1 MEGGEGVGGGFGSGG
16 GECAEEGGLA
26 GVWVSDESDIGDGLE
41 FEFEVEDLSVLT
53 WLAGFGSAVDA
64 GDEVGVTESAASAL
78 GDDGLLSVLL
88 EVDHEVSVFG
98 VEDECADGDDD
109 DGGGAVFAVH
119 FSSASVAA
127 VAGLPDGLEAERDEA
142 LLAAVGAEDDV
153 AAASAVAAVG
163 AAHGDIFLAAH
174 AGAAAAAVAGLD
186 VNFSSVCKHS
196 GVLFLG
202 KGRVV
207 RRRRN
212 GGALPCVPR
221 VWPRGV

>member
-1 MEGGEGVGGGFGSGG
+1 MAAKKENDLIQAAVAALPGES
-16 GECAEEGGLA
+16 
-26 GVWVSDESDIGDGLE
+26 VSASAPR
-41 FEFEVEDLSVLT
+41 LSM
-53 WLAGFGSAVDA
+53 
-64 GDEVGVTESAASAL
+64 ESAATSAR
-78 GDDGLLSVLL
+78 
-88 EVDHEVSVFG
+88 
-98 VEDECADGDDD
+98 A
-109 DGGGAVFAVH
+109 
-119 FSSASVAA
+119 
-127 VAGLPDGLEAERDEA
+127 
-142 LLAAVGAEDDV
+142 AAVGAEDDV

-163 AAHGDIFLAAH
+163 TAHGDIFLAAH

-212 GGALPCVPR
+212 GGALPCAPR